1 MKHENVETVKSHN
14 LVNNKRGIT
23 LIALVVTIIVLII
36 LALISINAVFGE
48 NGLITSAR
56 RAEVEH
62 THGTVWEY
70 MEMEY
75 SNYWIGKVSGESN
88 GLIEYLQK
96 SHIIGNEV
104 ESGKYIINVEKLVG
118 RKMALGNGKDNDI
131 YKLERV
137 SEENT
142 GNITK
147 VATVKESV
155 KLAKV
160 VENKEDEK
168 YQVKYYGPEGDN
180 IRKDRILGVLGDD
193 ISSSIEESNN
203 PNFTIQKK
211 RVGNPPNGEYYRVG
225 EPIYYEIKA
234 TNLGTETM
242 KTIKITDVLVAG
254 SGTYIPQAD
263 GKGELVLGEDNSD
276 NVHAGDG
283 YWVIDSLESNQ
294 SETIRYSYTVQ
305 EGDVGEPIKNTIMA
319 LTGKPKPLIPPKG
332 EKEPEI
338 EPDIEEEVPTVP
350 EGAHLT
356 ITKEVIDKKNSYRA
370 GEKIKY
376 RITLKNDGEVRIDS
390 FEIQDI
396 LTSKGHEEG
405 IELGTFTEFTEPAG
419 QTYLDPGETGYIDYE
434 YTVTAK
440 DLGGPIKNKATIVST
455 EPPVPKPPKGEK
467 EPEVEIPQ
475 DGDTV
480 GIDVVKE
487 VVSETPPIR
496 DGYATPG
503 YIKGDEIKYKITVT
517 NTGTIALEN
526 ISIVDIITTIYNEER
541 FPTLEDNKID
551 RLEPGESRVITYSY
565 IVGSEDMGYDIYG
578 DPVEAELTNTV
589 KVTGQPTEPGYPEVE
604 DTDEKK
610 VPLAQSGRRLYSKND
625 APLYPW
631 LCPVYADNVL
641 RLEMGDISDIRYD
654 GENLVD
660 VYKVADFNMEDN
672 TCSFTEKFLE
682 VREVLQKYN
691 LTEADLDMDKISYS
705 NVLRAK
711 CYDIISSNGIGPDFG
726 LNEVTTVGQLD
737 DEGALYLIK
746 INSWSCSEGEGT
758 MRVSFF
764 STPFE
769 AYEEVWK
776 GMGLRWDG
784 GFNMYSVQIVFQDD
798 EGNWGLSGVKFR
810 LRDSHGNL
818 YTEAN
823 CVYDYNLWGLNWSGE
838 YVLEITE
845 VPEGYAI
852 PENNKIS
859 FEIPQINGRTEQVV
873 VTIPRKTN

>member
-1 MKHENVETVKSHN
+1 MKFESFETMKE
-14 LVNNKRGIT
+14 KRNQHFSKKNGIT
-23 LIALVVTIIVLII
+23 LIALVVTIVVLII
-36 LALISINAVFGE
+36 LALVSINAIFGE

-62 THGTVWEY
+62 THATVWEY

-118 RKMALGNGKDNDI
+118 RKMALGNGTDNDI

-193 ISSSIEESNN
+193 ISSSIEESDN
-203 PNFTIQKK
+203 PNFTIQKT
-211 RVGNPPNGEYYRVG
+211 RVGEPANGEYYRVG
-225 EPIYYEIKA
+225 EAIHYEIKA
-234 TNLGTETM
+234 TNIGTETM

-263 GKGELVLGEDNSD
+263 GKGELVLEEDNSD
-276 NVHAGDG
+276 NVHAEDG

-350 EGAHLT
+350 EGAHLA
-356 ITKEVIDKKNSYRA
+356 ITKEVIDRKNSYSA

-440 DLGGPIKNKATIVST
+440 DLGGPIKNKATIVGT

-475 DGDTV
+475 EGGKGSLIIEKDLKVYNRTQGNATFVFKVDIKNAGKTETRYVSLVFSTAEKQSIEINDIPV
-480 GIDVVKE
+480 GAE
-487 VVSETPPIR
+487 V
-496 DGYATPG
+496 
-503 YIKGDEIKYKITVT
+503 TVT
-517 NTGTIALEN
+517 EVYSGGAYELISDPVQTKTISEETIEKVTFENT
-526 ISIVDIITTIYNEER
+526 YNYK
-541 FPTLEDNKID
+541 TVQTNSLVNH
-551 RLEPGESRVITYSY
+551 YSY
-565 IVGSEDMGYDIYG
+565 NNGEWR
-578 DPVEAELTNTV
+578 VEQ
-589 KVTGQPTEPGYPEVE
+589 KV
-604 DTDEKK
+604 D
-610 VPLAQSGRRLYSKND
+610 SK
-625 APLYPW
+625 
-631 LCPVYADNVL
+631 
-641 RLEMGDISDIRYD
+641 
-654 GENLVD
+654 
-660 VYKVADFNMEDN
+660 
-672 TCSFTEKFLE
+672 
-682 VREVLQKYN
+682 
-691 LTEADLDMDKISYS
+691 
-705 NVLRAK
+705 
-711 CYDIISSNGIGPDFG
+711 
-726 LNEVTTVGQLD
+726 
-737 DEGALYLIK
+737 
-746 INSWSCSEGEGT
+746 
-758 MRVSFF
+758 
-764 STPFE
+764 
-769 AYEEVWK
+769 
-776 GMGLRWDG
+776 
-784 GFNMYSVQIVFQDD
+784 
-798 EGNWGLSGVKFR
+798 
-810 LRDSHGNL
+810 
-818 YTEAN
+818 
-823 CVYDYNLWGLNWSGE
+823 
-838 YVLEITE
+838 
-845 VPEGYAI
+845 
-852 PENNKIS
+852 
-859 FEIPQINGRTEQVV
+859 
-873 VTIPRKTN
+873 

>member
-1 MKHENVETVKSHN
+1 MKFESFETMKE
-14 LVNNKRGIT
+14 KRNQHFSKKNGIT
-23 LIALVVTIIVLII
+23 LIALVVTIVVLII
-36 LALISINAVFGE
+36 LALVSINAIFGE

-62 THGTVWEY
+62 THATVWEY

-193 ISSSIEESNN
+193 ISSSIEESDN
-203 PNFTIQKK
+203 PNFTIQKT
-211 RVGNPPNGEYYRVG
+211 RVGEPANGEYYRVG
-225 EPIYYEIKA
+225 EAIHYEIKA
-234 TNLGTETM
+234 TNIGTETM

-263 GKGELVLGEDNSD
+263 GKGELVLEEDNSD
-276 NVHAGDG
+276 NVHAEDG

-440 DLGGPIKNKATIVST
+440 DLGGPIKNKATIVGT

-475 DGDTV
+475 DEGTV
-480 GIDVVKE
+480 GINVVKE
-487 VVSETPPIR
+487 VISETPPIQP
-496 DGYATPG
+496 GYNTPG
-503 YIKGDEIKYKITVT
+503 YLPGNEIKYKITVT

-526 ISIVDIITTIYNEER
+526 ISIVDIITNIYNEER
-541 FPTLEDNKID
+541 LLTIEDNKID

-578 DPVEAELTNTV
+578 EPVEAELTNTV

-604 DTDEKK
+604 DSDEKK
-610 VPLAQSGRRLYSKND
+610 VPLAEIGAALGDSND
-625 APLYPW
+625 YFKTWRIL
-631 LCPVYADNVL
+631 D
-641 RLEMGDISDIRYD
+641 DINNKFSIDIEGERPNLTYD
-654 GENLVD
+654 GEYLVN
-660 VYKVADFNMEDN
+660 VYKIANINREDD
-672 TCSFTEKFLE
+672 TCSFTEEFTDLRK
-682 VREVLQKYN
+682 VLKRYN
-691 LTEADLDMDKISYS
+691 LTNESELDLNRLSSSWALKKEC
-705 NVLRAK
+705 LE
-711 CYDIISSNGIGPDFG
+711 IIERNGIQPEFG
-726 LNEVTTVGQLD
+726 LNEQIRTKDMNNEKGI
-737 DEGALYLIK
+737 YLIEIK
-746 INSWSCSEGEGT
+746 DSSCDYGEETGGNILLAVPRDDIDGGLT
-758 MRVSFF
+758 
-764 STPFE
+764 
-769 AYEEVWK
+769 
-776 GMGLRWDG
+776 LRWKDCMIWSISLYFDDG
-784 GFNMYSVQIVFQDD
+784 DYNFL
-798 EGNWGLSGVKFR
+798 EGVSWEL
-810 LRDSHGNL
+810 
-818 YTEAN
+818 
-823 CVYDYNLWGLNWSGE
+823 YDYAGGLLYKATSSYSPKDWSYDCRKGV
-838 YVLEITE
+838 YTIKFTQ
-845 VPEGYAI
+845 VPEGY
-852 PENNKIS
+852 
-859 FEIPQINGRTEQVV
+859 EIPDKVV
-873 VTIPRKTN
+873 VEVENESVRLKIKVPKKN